1 MAGYLT
7 QPSILEAHQWVYT
20 VRINLCSRLVGSN
33 NRDLFSSSPE
43 AGGLRSRCHEAVSF
57 VACALV
63 LQVAGLLPPLQMA
76 CVLVLASLVSLSRF
90 PLMIRTLVGMG

>member
-7 QPSILEAHQWVYT
+7 QPSVLAAHQWVYT
-20 VRINLCSRLVGSN
+20 VRTSLCYRLVDSN
-33 NRDLFSSSPE
+33 NRNLFSSPSE

-57 VACALV
+57 VACALG

-90 PLMIRTLVGMG
+90 PLLIRTLVGLG